1 MQDLLTSCRRQI
13 DETEGPIHKTDNY
26 RLTGQ
31 KTGGKDG
38 WTN

>member
-1 MQDLLTSCRRQI
+1 MQDLLTSCCRQI

-31 KTGGKDG
+31 KAGGKDG